1 MISQIGS
8 IAISLAGGLIFSSFI
23 FLGLYNKS
31 KNNDYLLVAE
41 RAILATCYSIFL
53 AFFCLLN
60 ELLISNFNLQYVAQY
75 TSYETPVFFK
85 VTALW
90 AGQAGSLLFWTFISA
105 LFTVTY
111 IFTTL
116 NKMKKLKFHSYLI
129 LSFIF
134 SFFILLSNFI
144 ANPFEPVSSDI
155 IVQNGNGLNPL
166 LQNFFM
172 AIHPPILYV
181 GFTGSAIIFIMA
193 LAASISKD
201 ISFEWIQSIRRWSL
215 FVWTFL
221 SAGIILGGYW
231 AYNEL
236 GWGGYWA
243 WDPVE
248 NSSLMPWLTLTAFIH
263 SSMIQEKRG
272 MLKKWNFLLATSTFI
287 LVILGTFITRSGVI
301 SSVHSFT
308 AENLGPMFFTF
319 LSLLIGFP
327 AAYFIS
333 RQSDRVKNIL
343 IFLVTI
349 PFWTNLLIRT
359 FAWIIILGKGGV
371 IESSFNFFGLLDDE
385 SSLNLMYTNSAI
397 LIGLVYSYLPLM
409 VLPIYASMEKMD
421 LRLLEAATDLYSNRI
436 ELIRKIILPLSMPGI
451 IGGSILVFVP
461 CLGAFIAP
469 DLLGGG
475 KKLLLGSLI
484 QFQFSYARNWP
495 FGAAMAMFLLALVI
509 LVLIFNARLN
519 RKHREYAN
527 QK

>member
-1 MISQIGS
+1 MNIQGENKTQNRIYSLLPLWIVVGIFMIGP
-8 IAISLAGGLIFSSFI
+8 
-23 FLGLYNKS
+23 
-31 KNNDYLLVAE
+31 LLVMAVVSLME
-41 RAILATCYSIFL
+41 SNVYGGVHFKFSVSGYRQILFDTNLFDEIEFNPAYLIIIGRSFML
-53 AFFCLLN
+53 AL
-60 ELLISNFNLQYVAQY
+60 VA
-75 TSYETPVFFK
+75 
-85 VTALW
+85 
-90 AGQAGSLLFWTFISA
+90 TFI
-105 LFTVTY
+105 
-111 IFTTL
+111 
-116 NKMKKLKFHSYLI
+116 
-129 LSFIF
+129 
-134 SFFILLSNFI
+134 
-144 ANPFEPVSSDI
+144 
-155 IVQNGNGLNPL
+155 
-166 LQNFFM
+166 
-172 AIHPPILYV
+172 
-181 GFTGSAIIFIMA
+181 
-193 LAASISKD
+193 
-201 ISFEWIQSIRRWSL
+201 
-215 FVWTFL
+215 
-221 SAGIILGGYW
+221 
-231 AYNEL
+231 
-236 GWGGYWA
+236 
-243 WDPVE
+243 
-248 NSSLMPWLTLTAFIH
+248 
-263 SSMIQEKRG
+263 
-272 MLKKWNFLLATSTFI
+272 
-287 LVILGTFITRSGVI
+287 
-301 SSVHSFT
+301 
-308 AENLGPMFFTF
+308 
-319 LSLLIGFP
+319 SLLIGFP

-371 IESSFNFFGLLDDE
+371 IESSFNFFGLLDEE

>member
-1 MISQIGS
+1 MNIQGENKTQNRILSLLPLWIVIGIFMIGP
-8 IAISLAGGLIFSSFI
+8 
-23 FLGLYNKS
+23 
-31 KNNDYLLVAE
+31 LLVMAVVSLME
-41 RAILATCYSIFL
+41 SNVYGGVHFKFSLSGYRQILFDTNLFDEI
-53 AFFCLLN
+53 
-60 ELLISNFNLQYVAQY
+60 EFNPA
-75 TSYETPVFFK
+75 
-85 VTALW
+85 
-90 AGQAGSLLFWTFISA
+90 
-105 LFTVTY
+105 
-111 IFTTL
+111 
-116 NKMKKLKFHSYLI
+116 YLI
-129 LSFIF
+129 IIARSFM
-134 SFFILLSNFI
+134 L
-144 ANPFEPVSSDI
+144 
-155 IVQNGNGLNPL
+155 
-166 LQNFFM
+166 
-172 AIHPPILYV
+172 
-181 GFTGSAIIFIMA
+181 A
-193 LAASISKD
+193 LAA
-201 ISFEWIQSIRRWSL
+201 
-215 FVWTFL
+215 
-221 SAGIILGGYW
+221 
-231 AYNEL
+231 
-236 GWGGYWA
+236 
-243 WDPVE
+243 
-248 NSSLMPWLTLTAFIH
+248 
-263 SSMIQEKRG
+263 
-272 MLKKWNFLLATSTFI
+272 
-287 LVILGTFITRSGVI
+287 
-301 SSVHSFT
+301 
-308 AENLGPMFFTF
+308 TF

-371 IESSFNFFGLLDDE
+371 IESSFNFFGLLGEE

>member
-1 MISQIGS
+1 MNIQGENKTQNRIFALLPLWVVIGIFMIGP
-8 IAISLAGGLIFSSFI
+8 
-23 FLGLYNKS
+23 
-31 KNNDYLLVAE
+31 LLVMAVVSLME
-41 RAILATCYSIFL
+41 SNVYGGVHFKFSLSGYRQILFDTNLFDEI
-53 AFFCLLN
+53 
-60 ELLISNFNLQYVAQY
+60 EFNPA
-75 TSYETPVFFK
+75 
-85 VTALW
+85 
-90 AGQAGSLLFWTFISA
+90 
-105 LFTVTY
+105 
-111 IFTTL
+111 
-116 NKMKKLKFHSYLI
+116 YLI
-129 LSFIF
+129 IIARSFM
-134 SFFILLSNFI
+134 L
-144 ANPFEPVSSDI
+144 
-155 IVQNGNGLNPL
+155 
-166 LQNFFM
+166 
-172 AIHPPILYV
+172 
-181 GFTGSAIIFIMA
+181 A
-193 LAASISKD
+193 LAA
-201 ISFEWIQSIRRWSL
+201 
-215 FVWTFL
+215 
-221 SAGIILGGYW
+221 
-231 AYNEL
+231 
-236 GWGGYWA
+236 
-243 WDPVE
+243 
-248 NSSLMPWLTLTAFIH
+248 
-263 SSMIQEKRG
+263 
-272 MLKKWNFLLATSTFI
+272 
-287 LVILGTFITRSGVI
+287 
-301 SSVHSFT
+301 
-308 AENLGPMFFTF
+308 TF

-333 RQSDRVKNIL
+333 RQSNKVKNIL

-359 FAWIIILGKGGV
+359 FALIIILGKGGV
-371 IESSFNFFGLLDDE
+371 IESSFNFFGLLDEE

>member
-1 MISQIGS
+1 MSIQGENKTQNRIYSLLPLWIVVGIFMIGP
-8 IAISLAGGLIFSSFI
+8 
-23 FLGLYNKS
+23 
-31 KNNDYLLVAE
+31 LLVMAVVSLME
-41 RAILATCYSIFL
+41 SNVYGGVHFKFSLSGYRQILFDTNLFDEIEFNPAYLIIIGRSFML
-53 AFFCLLN
+53 AL
-60 ELLISNFNLQYVAQY
+60 VA
-75 TSYETPVFFK
+75 
-85 VTALW
+85 
-90 AGQAGSLLFWTFISA
+90 TFI
-105 LFTVTY
+105 
-111 IFTTL
+111 
-116 NKMKKLKFHSYLI
+116 
-129 LSFIF
+129 
-134 SFFILLSNFI
+134 
-144 ANPFEPVSSDI
+144 
-155 IVQNGNGLNPL
+155 
-166 LQNFFM
+166 
-172 AIHPPILYV
+172 
-181 GFTGSAIIFIMA
+181 
-193 LAASISKD
+193 
-201 ISFEWIQSIRRWSL
+201 
-215 FVWTFL
+215 
-221 SAGIILGGYW
+221 
-231 AYNEL
+231 
-236 GWGGYWA
+236 
-243 WDPVE
+243 
-248 NSSLMPWLTLTAFIH
+248 
-263 SSMIQEKRG
+263 
-272 MLKKWNFLLATSTFI
+272 
-287 LVILGTFITRSGVI
+287 
-301 SSVHSFT
+301 
-308 AENLGPMFFTF
+308 
-319 LSLLIGFP
+319 SLLIGFP

-371 IESSFNFFGLLDDE
+371 IESSFNFFGLLDEE

-519 RKHREYAN
+519 RKHREYAS

>member
-1 MISQIGS
+1 MNIQGENKTQNRIYSLLPLWIVVGIFMIGP
-8 IAISLAGGLIFSSFI
+8 
-23 FLGLYNKS
+23 
-31 KNNDYLLVAE
+31 LLVMAVVSLME
-41 RAILATCYSIFL
+41 SNVYGGVHFKFSLSGYRQILFDTNLFDEIEFNPAYLIIIGRSFML
-53 AFFCLLN
+53 AL
-60 ELLISNFNLQYVAQY
+60 VA
-75 TSYETPVFFK
+75 
-85 VTALW
+85 
-90 AGQAGSLLFWTFISA
+90 TFI
-105 LFTVTY
+105 
-111 IFTTL
+111 
-116 NKMKKLKFHSYLI
+116 
-129 LSFIF
+129 
-134 SFFILLSNFI
+134 
-144 ANPFEPVSSDI
+144 
-155 IVQNGNGLNPL
+155 
-166 LQNFFM
+166 
-172 AIHPPILYV
+172 
-181 GFTGSAIIFIMA
+181 
-193 LAASISKD
+193 
-201 ISFEWIQSIRRWSL
+201 
-215 FVWTFL
+215 
-221 SAGIILGGYW
+221 
-231 AYNEL
+231 
-236 GWGGYWA
+236 
-243 WDPVE
+243 
-248 NSSLMPWLTLTAFIH
+248 
-263 SSMIQEKRG
+263 
-272 MLKKWNFLLATSTFI
+272 
-287 LVILGTFITRSGVI
+287 
-301 SSVHSFT
+301 
-308 AENLGPMFFTF
+308 
-319 LSLLIGFP
+319 SLLIGFP

-359 FAWIIILGKGGV
+359 FAWIIILGKAGV
-371 IESSFNFFGLLDDE
+371 IESSFNFFGLLDEE

-519 RKHREYAN
+519 RKHREYAS

>member
-1 MISQIGS
+1 MNIQGENKTQNRIFALLPLWVVIGIFMIGP
-8 IAISLAGGLIFSSFI
+8 
-23 FLGLYNKS
+23 
-31 KNNDYLLVAE
+31 LLVMAVVSLME
-41 RAILATCYSIFL
+41 SNVYGGVHFKFSLSGYRQILFDTNLFDEI
-53 AFFCLLN
+53 
-60 ELLISNFNLQYVAQY
+60 EFNPA
-75 TSYETPVFFK
+75 
-85 VTALW
+85 
-90 AGQAGSLLFWTFISA
+90 
-105 LFTVTY
+105 
-111 IFTTL
+111 
-116 NKMKKLKFHSYLI
+116 YLI
-129 LSFIF
+129 IIARSFM
-134 SFFILLSNFI
+134 L
-144 ANPFEPVSSDI
+144 
-155 IVQNGNGLNPL
+155 
-166 LQNFFM
+166 
-172 AIHPPILYV
+172 
-181 GFTGSAIIFIMA
+181 A
-193 LAASISKD
+193 LAA
-201 ISFEWIQSIRRWSL
+201 
-215 FVWTFL
+215 
-221 SAGIILGGYW
+221 
-231 AYNEL
+231 
-236 GWGGYWA
+236 
-243 WDPVE
+243 
-248 NSSLMPWLTLTAFIH
+248 
-263 SSMIQEKRG
+263 
-272 MLKKWNFLLATSTFI
+272 
-287 LVILGTFITRSGVI
+287 
-301 SSVHSFT
+301 
-308 AENLGPMFFTF
+308 TF

-371 IESSFNFFGLLDDE
+371 IESSFNFFGLLDEE

>member
-1 MISQIGS
+1 MNIQGENKTQNR
-8 IAISLAGGLIFSSFI
+8 IFSLLPLWIVIGI
-23 FLGLYNKS
+23 FMIGP
-31 KNNDYLLVAE
+31 LLVMAVVSLME
-41 RAILATCYSIFL
+41 SNVYGGVHFKFSLSGYRQILFDTNLFDEI
-53 AFFCLLN
+53 
-60 ELLISNFNLQYVAQY
+60 EFNPA
-75 TSYETPVFFK
+75 
-85 VTALW
+85 
-90 AGQAGSLLFWTFISA
+90 
-105 LFTVTY
+105 
-111 IFTTL
+111 
-116 NKMKKLKFHSYLI
+116 YLI
-129 LSFIF
+129 IIARSFM
-134 SFFILLSNFI
+134 L
-144 ANPFEPVSSDI
+144 
-155 IVQNGNGLNPL
+155 
-166 LQNFFM
+166 
-172 AIHPPILYV
+172 
-181 GFTGSAIIFIMA
+181 A
-193 LAASISKD
+193 LAA
-201 ISFEWIQSIRRWSL
+201 
-215 FVWTFL
+215 
-221 SAGIILGGYW
+221 
-231 AYNEL
+231 
-236 GWGGYWA
+236 
-243 WDPVE
+243 
-248 NSSLMPWLTLTAFIH
+248 
-263 SSMIQEKRG
+263 
-272 MLKKWNFLLATSTFI
+272 
-287 LVILGTFITRSGVI
+287 
-301 SSVHSFT
+301 
-308 AENLGPMFFTF
+308 TF

-371 IESSFNFFGLLDDE
+371 IESSFNFFGLLDEE

-519 RKHREYAN
+519 RKHREYAS

>member
-1 MISQIGS
+1 MNIQGENKTQNRIFALLPLWVVIGIFMIGP
-8 IAISLAGGLIFSSFI
+8 
-23 FLGLYNKS
+23 
-31 KNNDYLLVAE
+31 LLVMAVVSLME
-41 RAILATCYSIFL
+41 SNVYGGVHFKFSLSGYRQILFDTNLFDEI
-53 AFFCLLN
+53 
-60 ELLISNFNLQYVAQY
+60 EFNPA
-75 TSYETPVFFK
+75 
-85 VTALW
+85 
-90 AGQAGSLLFWTFISA
+90 
-105 LFTVTY
+105 
-111 IFTTL
+111 
-116 NKMKKLKFHSYLI
+116 YLI
-129 LSFIF
+129 IIARSFM
-134 SFFILLSNFI
+134 L
-144 ANPFEPVSSDI
+144 
-155 IVQNGNGLNPL
+155 
-166 LQNFFM
+166 
-172 AIHPPILYV
+172 
-181 GFTGSAIIFIMA
+181 A
-193 LAASISKD
+193 LAA
-201 ISFEWIQSIRRWSL
+201 
-215 FVWTFL
+215 
-221 SAGIILGGYW
+221 
-231 AYNEL
+231 
-236 GWGGYWA
+236 
-243 WDPVE
+243 
-248 NSSLMPWLTLTAFIH
+248 
-263 SSMIQEKRG
+263 
-272 MLKKWNFLLATSTFI
+272 
-287 LVILGTFITRSGVI
+287 
-301 SSVHSFT
+301 
-308 AENLGPMFFTF
+308 TF

-333 RQSDRVKNIL
+333 RQSNKVKNIL

-371 IESSFNFFGLLDDE
+371 IESSFNFFGLLDEE

-421 LRLLEAATDLYSNRI
+421 LRLLEAATDLDSNRI

>member
-1 MISQIGS
+1 MLSCKTTNAQTIS
-8 IAISLAGGLIFSSFI
+8 
-23 FLGLYNKS
+23 
-31 KNNDYLLVAE
+31 
-41 RAILATCYSIFL
+41 
-53 AFFCLLN
+53 
-60 ELLISNFNLQYVAQY
+60 
-75 TSYETPVFFK
+75 P
-85 VTALW
+85 
-90 AGQAGSLLFWTFISA
+90 
-105 LFTVTY
+105 
-111 IFTTL
+111 
-116 NKMKKLKFHSYLI
+116 H
-129 LSFIF
+129 
-134 SFFILLSNFI
+134 
-144 ANPFEPVSSDI
+144 
-155 IVQNGNGLNPL
+155 
-166 LQNFFM
+166 
-172 AIHPPILYV
+172 
-181 GFTGSAIIFIMA
+181 
-193 LAASISKD
+193 
-201 ISFEWIQSIRRWSL
+201 
-215 FVWTFL
+215 FL
-221 SAGIILGGYW
+221 SGQPII
-231 AYNEL
+231 AR
-236 GWGGYWA
+236 
-243 WDPVE
+243 
-248 NSSLMPWLTLTAFIH
+248 SF
-263 SSMIQEKRG
+263 
-272 MLKKWNFLLATSTFI
+272 MLALIA
-287 LVILGTFITRSGVI
+287 
-301 SSVHSFT
+301 
-308 AENLGPMFFTF
+308 TF
-319 LSLLIGFP
+319 LSLIIGFP

-343 IFLVTI
+343 IFFVTI

-371 IESSFNFFGLLDDE
+371 IESSFNFFGLLDEE

>member
-1 MISQIGS
+1 MNIQGENKTQNR
-8 IAISLAGGLIFSSFI
+8 IFSLLPLWIVVGI
-23 FLGLYNKS
+23 FMIGP
-31 KNNDYLLVAE
+31 LLVMAAVSLME
-41 RAILATCYSIFL
+41 SNVYGGVHFNFSLSGYRQILFDTNLFDEIEFNPAYLIIIGRSFML
-53 AFFCLLN
+53 AL
-60 ELLISNFNLQYVAQY
+60 VA
-75 TSYETPVFFK
+75 
-85 VTALW
+85 
-90 AGQAGSLLFWTFISA
+90 TFI
-105 LFTVTY
+105 
-111 IFTTL
+111 
-116 NKMKKLKFHSYLI
+116 
-129 LSFIF
+129 
-134 SFFILLSNFI
+134 
-144 ANPFEPVSSDI
+144 
-155 IVQNGNGLNPL
+155 
-166 LQNFFM
+166 
-172 AIHPPILYV
+172 
-181 GFTGSAIIFIMA
+181 
-193 LAASISKD
+193 
-201 ISFEWIQSIRRWSL
+201 
-215 FVWTFL
+215 
-221 SAGIILGGYW
+221 
-231 AYNEL
+231 
-236 GWGGYWA
+236 
-243 WDPVE
+243 
-248 NSSLMPWLTLTAFIH
+248 
-263 SSMIQEKRG
+263 
-272 MLKKWNFLLATSTFI
+272 
-287 LVILGTFITRSGVI
+287 
-301 SSVHSFT
+301 
-308 AENLGPMFFTF
+308 
-319 LSLLIGFP
+319 SLLIGFP

-371 IESSFNFFGLLDDE
+371 IESSFNFFGLLDEE

-519 RKHREYAN
+519 RKHREYAS

>member
-1 MISQIGS
+1 MNIQGENKTQNRIFALLPLWVVIGIFMIGP
-8 IAISLAGGLIFSSFI
+8 
-23 FLGLYNKS
+23 
-31 KNNDYLLVAE
+31 LLVMAVVSLME
-41 RAILATCYSIFL
+41 SNVYGGVHFKFSLSGYRQILFDTNLFDEI
-53 AFFCLLN
+53 
-60 ELLISNFNLQYVAQY
+60 EFNPA
-75 TSYETPVFFK
+75 
-85 VTALW
+85 
-90 AGQAGSLLFWTFISA
+90 
-105 LFTVTY
+105 
-111 IFTTL
+111 
-116 NKMKKLKFHSYLI
+116 YLI
-129 LSFIF
+129 IIARSFM
-134 SFFILLSNFI
+134 L
-144 ANPFEPVSSDI
+144 
-155 IVQNGNGLNPL
+155 
-166 LQNFFM
+166 
-172 AIHPPILYV
+172 
-181 GFTGSAIIFIMA
+181 A
-193 LAASISKD
+193 LAA
-201 ISFEWIQSIRRWSL
+201 
-215 FVWTFL
+215 
-221 SAGIILGGYW
+221 
-231 AYNEL
+231 
-236 GWGGYWA
+236 
-243 WDPVE
+243 
-248 NSSLMPWLTLTAFIH
+248 
-263 SSMIQEKRG
+263 
-272 MLKKWNFLLATSTFI
+272 
-287 LVILGTFITRSGVI
+287 
-301 SSVHSFT
+301 
-308 AENLGPMFFTF
+308 TF

-333 RQSDRVKNIL
+333 RQSNKVKNIL

-371 IESSFNFFGLLDDE
+371 IESSFNFFGLLDKE

>member
-1 MISQIGS
+1 MNIQGENKTQNRIYSLLPLWIVVGIFMIGP
-8 IAISLAGGLIFSSFI
+8 
-23 FLGLYNKS
+23 
-31 KNNDYLLVAE
+31 LLVMAVVSLME
-41 RAILATCYSIFL
+41 SNVYGGVHFKFSLSGYRQILFDTNLFDEIEFNPAYLIIIGRSFML
-53 AFFCLLN
+53 AL
-60 ELLISNFNLQYVAQY
+60 VA
-75 TSYETPVFFK
+75 
-85 VTALW
+85 
-90 AGQAGSLLFWTFISA
+90 TFI
-105 LFTVTY
+105 
-111 IFTTL
+111 
-116 NKMKKLKFHSYLI
+116 
-129 LSFIF
+129 
-134 SFFILLSNFI
+134 
-144 ANPFEPVSSDI
+144 
-155 IVQNGNGLNPL
+155 
-166 LQNFFM
+166 
-172 AIHPPILYV
+172 
-181 GFTGSAIIFIMA
+181 
-193 LAASISKD
+193 
-201 ISFEWIQSIRRWSL
+201 
-215 FVWTFL
+215 
-221 SAGIILGGYW
+221 
-231 AYNEL
+231 
-236 GWGGYWA
+236 
-243 WDPVE
+243 
-248 NSSLMPWLTLTAFIH
+248 
-263 SSMIQEKRG
+263 
-272 MLKKWNFLLATSTFI
+272 
-287 LVILGTFITRSGVI
+287 
-301 SSVHSFT
+301 
-308 AENLGPMFFTF
+308 
-319 LSLLIGFP
+319 SLLIGFP

-371 IESSFNFFGLLDDE
+371 IESSFNFFGLLDEE

-519 RKHREYAN
+519 RKHREYAI

>member
-1 MISQIGS
+1 MIGP
-8 IAISLAGGLIFSSFI
+8 
-23 FLGLYNKS
+23 
-31 KNNDYLLVAE
+31 LLVMAVVSLME
-41 RAILATCYSIFL
+41 SNVYGGVHFKFSLSGYRQILFDTNLFDEI
-53 AFFCLLN
+53 
-60 ELLISNFNLQYVAQY
+60 EFNPA
-75 TSYETPVFFK
+75 
-85 VTALW
+85 
-90 AGQAGSLLFWTFISA
+90 
-105 LFTVTY
+105 
-111 IFTTL
+111 
-116 NKMKKLKFHSYLI
+116 YLI
-129 LSFIF
+129 IIARSFM
-134 SFFILLSNFI
+134 L
-144 ANPFEPVSSDI
+144 
-155 IVQNGNGLNPL
+155 
-166 LQNFFM
+166 
-172 AIHPPILYV
+172 
-181 GFTGSAIIFIMA
+181 A
-193 LAASISKD
+193 LAA
-201 ISFEWIQSIRRWSL
+201 
-215 FVWTFL
+215 
-221 SAGIILGGYW
+221 
-231 AYNEL
+231 
-236 GWGGYWA
+236 
-243 WDPVE
+243 
-248 NSSLMPWLTLTAFIH
+248 
-263 SSMIQEKRG
+263 
-272 MLKKWNFLLATSTFI
+272 
-287 LVILGTFITRSGVI
+287 
-301 SSVHSFT
+301 
-308 AENLGPMFFTF
+308 TF

-333 RQSDRVKNIL
+333 RQSNKVKNIL

-371 IESSFNFFGLLDDE
+371 IESSFNFFGLLDKE

-421 LRLLEAATDLYSNRI
+421 LRLLEAATDLYSNRV

>member
-1 MISQIGS
+1 MNIQGENKTQNRIFALLPLWVVIGIFMIGP
-8 IAISLAGGLIFSSFI
+8 
-23 FLGLYNKS
+23 
-31 KNNDYLLVAE
+31 LLVMAVVSLME
-41 RAILATCYSIFL
+41 SNVYGGVHFKFSLSGYRQILFDTNLFDEI
-53 AFFCLLN
+53 
-60 ELLISNFNLQYVAQY
+60 EFNPA
-75 TSYETPVFFK
+75 
-85 VTALW
+85 
-90 AGQAGSLLFWTFISA
+90 
-105 LFTVTY
+105 
-111 IFTTL
+111 
-116 NKMKKLKFHSYLI
+116 YLI
-129 LSFIF
+129 IIARSFM
-134 SFFILLSNFI
+134 L
-144 ANPFEPVSSDI
+144 
-155 IVQNGNGLNPL
+155 
-166 LQNFFM
+166 
-172 AIHPPILYV
+172 
-181 GFTGSAIIFIMA
+181 A
-193 LAASISKD
+193 LAA
-201 ISFEWIQSIRRWSL
+201 
-215 FVWTFL
+215 
-221 SAGIILGGYW
+221 
-231 AYNEL
+231 
-236 GWGGYWA
+236 
-243 WDPVE
+243 
-248 NSSLMPWLTLTAFIH
+248 
-263 SSMIQEKRG
+263 
-272 MLKKWNFLLATSTFI
+272 
-287 LVILGTFITRSGVI
+287 
-301 SSVHSFT
+301 
-308 AENLGPMFFTF
+308 TF

-333 RQSDRVKNIL
+333 RQSNKVKNIL

-371 IESSFNFFGLLDDE
+371 IESSFNFFGLLDEE

-421 LRLLEAATDLYSNRI
+421 LRLLEAATDLYSNRV